1 MGNAKMCQFLL
12 QEGAD
17 CDTNPMLVN
26 LIFLTFALLCSTF
39 VPPISTN
46 IDLLYHS
53 DDTDPVESLSSGFW
67 EEVYSY
73 DTTEYRSS
81 IEYASRE
88 NERWID
94 VLRLLVGAGYDPA
107 EALEERGVGLISANI
122 SSSDDRRTAV
132 STKQVSEYFG
142 YLQTLSY
149 TIDYRDKEG
158 ATPFLKAACTPQPKG
173 ACMLMD
179 LLKNGASPHAVDI
192 GGNGALH
199 CSLCSWG
206 GDRMEPER
214 FTLLFR
220 AGCSINIGN
229 NVGYTP
235 SDIAVRPK
243 QWGAWCIALE
253 QWGLNIEDVLEAD
266 ERLHKVPR
274 NFPKDMTNG
283 TEADANGGVLDN
295 ANIEGEADVRLLGSC
310 ICKGLVRANGI
321 CDLALF
327 STRTRN
333 HRTTD
338 WRKKRNWTDSWV
350 DSYCTCDY
358 PEYGPRLI
366 FTDCTLEELDEMKRD
381 ALVDFRL
388 SKRLWL

>member
-1 MGNAKMCQFLL
+1 MCQFLL

-26 LIFLTFALLCSTF
+26 LIFLTFALLYSIF

-46 IDLLYHS
+46 IDLLNHS
-53 DDTDPVESLSSGFW
+53 DDADPVESLSSGFW
-67 EEVYSY
+67 KYVYRY
-73 DTTEYRSS
+73 DWTEYGSGIR
-81 IEYASRE
+81 YASRE
-88 NERWID
+88 DKRWID
-94 VLRLLVGAGYDPA
+94 VLRLLIGAGYDPA

-122 SSSDDRRTAV
+122 SSSVDRRNAV
-132 STKQVSEYFG
+132 STKLVSEYFG
-142 YLQTLSY
+142 YLQTLGY

-158 ATPFLKAACTPQPKG
+158 ATPFLEAVCTPQPKG
-173 ACMLMD
+173 ECMLMD
-179 LLKNGASPHAVDI
+179 LLRNGASPHAVDF

-206 GDRMEPER
+206 SDQMEPER

-220 AGCSINIGN
+220 AGCSINIAN
-229 NVGYTP
+229 NMGYTP

-274 NFPKDMTNG
+274 NFPEDMTNG
-283 TEADANGGVLDN
+283 TEVDANGGVLDN
-295 ANIEGEADVRLLGSC
+295 ANIEEEADVRLLGSC

-321 CDLALF
+321 RSLNLF

-358 PEYGPRLI
+358 PEYGPRLK